1 LKTPNKISEQE
12 IKLMSHYLID
22 KPLYTRTGSGQLAP
36 VISSPKMKLLL
47 LIAAVVAA
55 AAVTGP
61 AAALVLPVQ
70 LSHPLLPPNPFQ
82 LYLQKALL
90 ARSKV
95 DQQPNEASK
104 LLLDKRR
111 PLSASVLT
119 QNATARACS
128 SCVMIR

>member
-55 AAVTGP
+55 AAMTGP

-70 LSHPLLPPNPFQ
+70 LSHPLLPPNPFK

-95 DQQPNEASK
+95 DQQPASK